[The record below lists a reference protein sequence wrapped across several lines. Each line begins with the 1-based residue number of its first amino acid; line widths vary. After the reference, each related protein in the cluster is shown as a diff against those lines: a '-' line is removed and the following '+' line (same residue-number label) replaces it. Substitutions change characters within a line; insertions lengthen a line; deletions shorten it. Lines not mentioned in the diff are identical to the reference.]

1 MEHIG
6 KIIKRVMDRWKHCK
20 KCEIYYLEDCNC
32 KIEKV
37 IVKLKDNV
45 IIQTKRKVV
54 CLDYETNRFIFKGWL
69 ESTCNKC
76 QSKLAN
82 LLDKENVEDNIKYC
96 FDCKQRKV
104 G

>member
-6 KIIKRVMDRWKHCK
+6 KIIKKVMNRWKHCK
-20 KCEIYYLEDCNC
+20 KCDYHYIKECI
-32 KIEKV
+32 
-37 IVKLKDNV
+37 
-45 IIQTKRKVV
+45 

-82 LLDKENVEDNIKYC
+82 MLDKENIKDNIKYC